1 MQSTKRISQTQSKSV
16 TKKVKTTVP
25 PGQQAA
31 MQASYL
37 LGKSIRQIARE
48 MHRDPATVS
57 KIVKSSEMDRI
68 VLDMKEKFFGKL
80 LPKALQS
87 VLFALDEETDGR
99 LGYQVMKDSG
109 VIPRQKEKPEEQNL
123 EGEQY
128 ADASKIEQAEKRE
141 IRKRSKNVFTRNP
154 NCNFAS
160 GHHQL

>member
-1 MQSTKRISQTQSKSV
+1 MQSTKIISRIQSKWV

-48 MHRDPATVS
+48 TKRDPATVS

-68 VLDMKEKFFGKL
+68 VLDMKQKFFGKL
-80 LPKALQS
+80 LPRALKSIQ
-87 VLFALDEETDGR
+87 FALDEETDGR

-109 VIPRQKEKPEEQNL
+109 VIPSQKEKPEEQNL
-123 EGEQY
+123 ERIGTPMH
-128 ADASKIEQAEKRE
+128 
-141 IRKRSKNVFTRNP
+141 RKSNKQRSTKLANTQRT
-154 NCNFAS
+154 
-160 GHHQL
+160 